1 VARPTGTRDPDH
13 SILKRQQRLYRR
25 QSEGLTTRQLV
36 IDHSLKEGL
45 SERHA
50 WEDWKQVKVWNEEDW
65 AKDRESMVSRIQSM
79 RLRAIDKAM
88 KKGQLQT
95 VQTLLADLGKVV
107 GESEEVINIKAPE
120 LNIRVE
126 NKKS

>member
-1 VARPTGTRDPDH
+1 MARPKDPDQL
-13 SILKRQQRLYRR
+13 ILKRQQRLYRR

-50 WEDWKQVKVWNEEDW
+50 WDDWKQVKIWNEEDW

-107 GESEEVINIKAPE
+107 GEAEEVINIKAPE
-120 LNIRVE
+120 LSIRVE

>member
-1 VARPTGTRDPDH
+1 MPRKNQEIDDL
-13 SILKRQQRLYRR
+13 ILKRQQQLYRR
-25 QSEGLTTRQLV
+25 QTEGLPARALV
-36 IDHSLKEGL
+36 VDHAKTHGIT
-45 SERHA
+45 ERHA
-50 WEDWKQVKVWNEEDW
+50 WNDWDQVKKWNDEDW
-65 AKDRESMVSRIQSM
+65 AKDRENMISRIQTM

-107 GESEEVINIKAPE
+107 GEAEEVINIKAPE
-120 LNIRVE
+120 LSIRVE

>member
-1 VARPTGTRDPDH
+1 MARPKDPDQL
-13 SILKRQQRLYRR
+13 ILKRQQRLYRR

-45 SERHA
+45 SERHS
-50 WEDWKQVKVWNEEDW
+50 WDDWKQVKVWNEEDW

>member
-1 VARPTGTRDPDH
+1 MARPTGTRDPDH

-95 VQTLLADLGKVV
+95 VQTLLAELGKVV

>member
-1 VARPTGTRDPDH
+1 MPRKNQAIDDL
-13 SILKRQQRLYRR
+13 ILKRQQQLYRR
-25 QSEGLTTRQLV
+25 QTEGLPARALV
-36 IDHSLKEGL
+36 VDHAKTYGIT
-45 SERHA
+45 ERHA
-50 WEDWKQVKVWNEEDW
+50 WNDWNQVKEWNDEDW
-65 AKDRESMVSRIQSM
+65 AEDRENMIARIQAM

-107 GESEEVINIKAPE
+107 GEAEEVINIKAPE
-120 LNIRVE
+120 LSIRVE

>member
-1 VARPTGTRDPDH
+1 MIA
-13 SILKRQQRLYRR
+13 
-25 QSEGLTTRQLV
+25 
-36 IDHSLKEGL
+36 
-45 SERHA
+45 
-50 WEDWKQVKVWNEEDW
+50 
-65 AKDRESMVSRIQSM
+65 RIQTM

-107 GESEEVINIKAPE
+107 GEAEEVINIKAPE
-120 LNIRVE
+120 LSIRVE

>member
-1 VARPTGTRDPDH
+1 M
-13 SILKRQQRLYRR
+13 I
-25 QSEGLTTRQLV
+25 
-36 IDHSLKEGL
+36 
-45 SERHA
+45 
-50 WEDWKQVKVWNEEDW
+50 
-65 AKDRESMVSRIQSM
+65 SRIQTM

-107 GESEEVINIKAPE
+107 GEAEEVINIKAPE
-120 LNIRVE
+120 LSIRVE

>member
-1 VARPTGTRDPDH
+1 MARPTGTRDPDH

>member
-1 VARPTGTRDPDH
+1 MARPKDPDQL
-13 SILKRQQRLYRR
+13 ILKRQQRLYRR

-45 SERHA
+45 SERHS
-50 WEDWKQVKVWNEEDW
+50 WDDWKQVKIWNEEDW

-120 LNIRVE
+120 LSIRVE

>member
-1 VARPTGTRDPDH
+1 MIS
-13 SILKRQQRLYRR
+13 SIQ
-25 QSEGLTTRQLV
+25 T
-36 IDHSLKEGL
+36 
-45 SERHA
+45 
-50 WEDWKQVKVWNEEDW
+50 
-65 AKDRESMVSRIQSM
+65 M

-107 GESEEVINIKAPE
+107 GEAEEVINIKAPE
-120 LNIRVE
+120 LSIRVE